1 MKLRALATA
10 IGKPQAEDVAT
21 ACCIGRLRQVRNGTV
36 NEPPPMPKIAEA
48 QPITLP
54 AAVNP
59 GLPGM
64 LRLALGL
71 RSRAICAAITRA
83 NTPMIFCSIGPWIAE
98 AVLAPI
104 PAPTRIPRVIQTKI
118 GHCTA
123 PLRWCSRMA
132 LIEVK
137 TMVAS
142 DVPTAR
148 WVSTEASKPCKV
160 KLNTSTG
167 TMMMP
172 PPTPNSPASTPAQ
185 APSSK

>member
-1 MKLRALATA
+1 
-10 IGKPQAEDVAT
+10 
-21 ACCIGRLRQVRNGTV
+21 
-36 NEPPPMPKIAEA
+36 MPKMAEA
-48 QPITLP
+48 QPITPP
-54 AAVNP
+54 APIKA

-64 LRLALGL
+64 PRLALGL
-71 RSRAICAAITRA
+71 RSRAICAAMTRA
-83 NTPMIFCSIGPWIAE
+83 NTPMIFCSNGPCISE
-98 AVLAPI
+98 AVLAPT
-104 PAPTRIPRVIQTKI
+104 PAPRRMPRVIQAKI

-123 PLRWCSRMA
+123 PLRWCSSTA

-185 APSSK
+185 APRSR